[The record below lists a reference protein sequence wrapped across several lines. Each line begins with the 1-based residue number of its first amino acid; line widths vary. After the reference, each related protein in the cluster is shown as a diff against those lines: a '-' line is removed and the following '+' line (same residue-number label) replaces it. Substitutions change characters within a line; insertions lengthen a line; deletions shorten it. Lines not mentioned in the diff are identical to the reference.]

1 MHSILDKIPS
11 PPTWSTTLL
20 IDAMYYH
27 AAKNTYA
34 AAKKSMQ
41 GIGKARKAFA
51 DLRNEEV
58 EVLDQYNGDSWKAY
72 DDLEPIYIQME
83 SAEYGIGA
91 AYGPYF
97 QNIALTHIL
106 CATAAEAH
114 VNLIA
119 KVHLKGKFRNN
130 FERVS
135 IEGKWLFLP
144 KIMGNTTFEQ
154 GSEPFQSF
162 SKLIK
167 YRNEL
172 VHYKGRKESWE
183 TFEKSMPK
191 FLDKLGLSL
200 RKARKSLQAVREMI
214 LEISRMINQEP
225 PYWLR
230 EGYDDLTQDIVTNF
244 FETDIEK

>member
-1 MHSILDKIPS
+1 MHAILDKVPS

-20 IDAMYYH
+20 IDAMYFH
-27 AAKNTYA
+27 SAKSCCEAAKMSL
-34 AAKKSMQ
+34 K

-51 DLRNEEV
+51 DLRNEEA
-58 EVLDQYNGDSWKAY
+58 EILDRYDGDSWKAY
-72 DDLEPIYIQME
+72 DDLEPIYIQMDG
-83 SAEYGIGA
+83 AEHDIGA

-106 CATAAEAH
+106 CATTAEAH
-114 VNLIA
+114 INLIA
-119 KVHLKGKFRNN
+119 KGRLKGKFRDN
-130 FERVS
+130 FEKIS

-144 KIMGNTTFEQ
+144 KILGKTTFNQ

-162 SKLIK
+162 GKLIK

-172 VHYKGRKESWE
+172 VHYNGRKESWE
-183 TFEKSMPK
+183 SFEQSMPK

-200 RKARKSLQAVREMI
+200 RKARKSIRTVREMI
-214 LEISRMINQEP
+214 LKLSKMIDEEP

-230 EGYDDLTQDIVTNF
+230 EGYDDLPKDIVTNF
-244 FETDIEK
+244 FEVNIEK